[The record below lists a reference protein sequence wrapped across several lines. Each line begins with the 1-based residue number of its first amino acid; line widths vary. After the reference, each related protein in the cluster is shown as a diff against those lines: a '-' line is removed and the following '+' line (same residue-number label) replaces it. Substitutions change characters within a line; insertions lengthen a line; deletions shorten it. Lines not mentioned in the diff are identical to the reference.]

1 MDANEFTLSLFTTR
15 LRQLL
20 LQYKELEKKNAELQ
34 TMIDERDA
42 RIKELDDSLQSVY
55 KSYDSLKMAKMVE
68 ITDGDMESAQKR
80 LSILIDIAMRYHNAD
95 EHNDVEPLMDSLKG
109 LAAEIEETLGIE
121 PTSV

>member
-42 RIKELDDSLQSVY
+42 RIKELDDSLQCVY

-80 LSILIDIAMRYHNAD
+80 LSKLIR
-95 EHNDVEPLMDSLKG
+95 DVNRC
-109 LAAEIEETLGIE
+109 ITLLSENSIDNG
-121 PTSV
+121 

>member
-1 MDANEFTLSLFTTR
+1 MDANEFTLSLFNTR

-80 LSILIDIAMRYHNAD
+80 LSKLIR
-95 EHNDVEPLMDSLKG
+95 DVNRC
-109 LAAEIEETLGIE
+109 ITLLSENSIDNG
-121 PTSV
+121 